1 MTLHNNVATINY
13 SQPHYGWPAVL
24 MRAMVGLIEAL
35 INKYF
40 YVNIQG
46 ADKRKVNADTIQKQQ
61 HLKTLGSINTTEMY
75 STPHKLP

>member
-1 MTLHNNVATINY
+1 
-13 SQPHYGWPAVL
+13 

-46 ADKRKVNADTIQKQQ
+46 TDKINVNADMNQKQQ
-61 HLKTLGSINTTEMY
+61 HLKTMGSINTTGMN
-75 STPHKLP
+75 STPHRVYKLL